1 VVGIA
6 CGIVEETYEAIIGL
20 RALRTYRDEPLRQSD
35 LTAILEAARWTGSS
49 KNSQNW
55 AFIVVDDPE
64 QRERLAAAGTYTDP
78 MRSAPVSIAIV
89 EEPSG
94 YRFDTG
100 RVAQNMMLA
109 AQAIGVGS
117 CPVTLH
123 REEIAAEVLG
133 LPEGA
138 SCRFAVTLGYPVDR
152 RRPSTFQGRK
162 PLDELT
168 HSNRY
173 GD

>member
-1 VVGIA
+1 MN
-6 CGIVEETYEAIIGL
+6 ENYDQIIGL
-20 RALRTYRDEPLRQSD
+20 RAVRTYRDEPLSSDD

-78 MRSAPVSIAIV
+78 MRNAPVSIAIV

-100 RVAQNMMLA
+100 RVAQNVMLA
-109 AQAIGVGS
+109 AQAIGVAS

-133 LPEGA
+133 LPDGA
-138 SCRFAVTLGYPVDR
+138 FCRFAVTLGYPVGKA
-152 RRPSTFQGRK
+152 RPSIYNGRK
-162 PLDELT
+162 PLTDLT

>member
-1 VVGIA
+1 MD
-6 CGIVEETYEAIIGL
+6 ESYDAIISL
-20 RALRTYRDEPLRQSD
+20 RALRTYRDEPLRGED

-64 QRERLAAAGTYTDP
+64 QQERLAAAGTYTDP
-78 MRSAPVSIAIV
+78 MRNAPVSIAIV
-89 EEPSG
+89 EEPNG

-100 RVAQNMMLA
+100 RVAQNVMLA

-123 REEIAAEVLG
+123 REEIAAKVLG

-138 SCRFAVTLGYPVDR
+138 TCRFAVTLGYPVNQG
-152 RRPSTFQGRK
+152 RPSVYHGRK

-173 GD
+173 GG